1 MLINIIYAL
10 IDIFGISAIPSFVIW
25 TVAVFFGILLLWF
38 FITVT
43 TSAYKAGVKSY
54 NDALEENAATRQLL
68 HERREQ
74 FNPLVRWFL
83 KF

>member
-1 MLINIIYAL
+1 MLYHIIYAL
-10 IDIFGISAIPSFVIW
+10 IDILGVPTIPNFVIW
-25 TVAVFFGILLLWF
+25 AVGVFFGLLLLWF
-38 FITVT
+38 FIAVT
-43 TSAYKAGVKSY
+43 TAAYKEGVKSY

-68 HERREQ
+68 HEHREQ